1 MGWKELAASLFASLV
16 TLGWPVAV
24 VVIVLVLLGK
34 FRAEFAALIGRL
46 RKAKWAGAG
55 LDLHFE
61 ERVAEVEE
69 SAEQVVVEEKI
80 PEAPPAPRSST
91 IEPVAAMILAYE
103 KLGTQLADLYE
114 AVRPHKT
121 WPQARKNPDG
131 SVQSTAHHL
140 NQLTREGMISLG
152 AFNVISELRHL
163 RNAVVHGRV
172 LPDAAQAA
180 QFLDAADDMQRYIAE
195 QTRKVEGSMF
205 DAALDADSTRD

>member
-16 TLGWPVAV
+16 SLGWPVAV
-24 VVIVLVLLGK
+24 VVLVFVLIVK
-34 FRAEFAALIGRL
+34 FQAEFAELVGRL
-46 RKAKWAGAG
+46 RKAKVPGAD
-55 LDLHFE
+55 LDFAA
-61 ERVAEVEE
+61 RVGEVEE

-103 KLGTQLADLYE
+103 KLGTQLADLCE

-121 WPQARKNPDG
+121 WLQARKSPDG
-131 SVQSTAHHL
+131 SVRSTAHNL

-152 AFNVISELRHL
+152 AFNVISEMGHL